1 MRHRK
6 NNLILSVVAV
16 LTVASLL
23 AGATAAWFTDTKEV
37 SADFE
42 AGILDV
48 ELSGLEQNPA
58 GTEVAVEEL
67 SFKNLR
73 PMQLEAF
80 NALVKDQAV
89 ENDSR
94 QFQKIQ
100 VTNAGSLPVYLAFQ
114 LEEQTPP
121 EGEMLSVCPNG
132 FGGVQKPDEEHSA
145 LLCHN
150 DLKDPLQVLLYTE
163 EGEQIANVDLMQ
175 APYGKEAAERILV
188 PAGESKTYYLG
199 GYLPEDTP
207 NYVELPEEDNGY
219 SMYNGGHY
227 HAKLVA
233 VAWQVDAEQASSP
246 SLPD

>member
-1 MRHRK
+1 MRYRK

-16 LTVASLL
+16 LAVASLL

-48 ELSGLEQNPA
+48 ELSGLEKDPA

-73 PMQLEAF
+73 PLQLDAF
-80 NALVKDQAV
+80 NALCKDQVAGS
-89 ENDSR
+89 DSG

-100 VTNAGSLPVYLAFQ
+100 IINAGSLPVYLAFQ

-121 EGEMLSVCPNG
+121 EGETLSVCPNEY
-132 FGGVQKPDEEHSA
+132 GGVQKPDEEHPA
-145 LLCHN
+145 LFCHN
-150 DLKDPLQVLLYTE
+150 DLKDRLQVLLYTE
-163 EGEQIANVDLMQ
+163 EGEQITEADLMQ
-175 APYGKEAAERILV
+175 APFGKAAAERMLV
-188 PAGESKTYYLG
+188 SAGESRIYYLG

-207 NYVELPEEDNGY
+207 NYVELPEGDNGY
-219 SMYNGGHY
+219 NMYNGGHY

>member
-48 ELSGLEQNPA
+48 ELSGLEQDPA
-58 GTEVAVEEL
+58 GTEVTVEEL

-73 PMQLEAF
+73 PMKLESF
-80 NALVKDQAV
+80 NALGKDQAAGS
-89 ENDSR
+89 DSR

-100 VTNAGSLPVYLAFQ
+100 VTNAGSLPVYFAFQ

-121 EGEMLSVCPNG
+121 EGETLSVCPNT
-132 FGGVQKPDEEHSA
+132 FGGVQKPDDEHLA

-150 DLKDPLQVLLYTE
+150 DLKDRLQVLLYTE
-163 EGEQIANVDLMQ
+163 EGEQIADVDLMQ
-175 APYGKEAAERILV
+175 APYGKEEAQRILV

-207 NYVELPEEDNGY
+207 NYVELPEGDNDY
-219 SMYNGGHY
+219 NMYNGGHY

-233 VAWQVDAEQASSP
+233 VAWQVDAGASSP